1 MRWPI
6 RNQILV
12 PVAALLTAAVTLIAV
27 FSAVLATRRSEEQT
41 LRHLREVIATLG
53 QSNFPF
59 APNVLDKMRGLSG
72 AEFAV
77 RDEQGHLVTSTLDMG
92 EELQAALQQIPASEG
107 LASLAG
113 YPVIA
118 VHDQRYL
125 ASAVRNPGT
134 AGHSTLILLYP
145 EQSWRQA
152 RWEAALPP
160 LAVGVATI
168 VLMILLS
175 AWLAH
180 HLSRRIQSVQQQVA
194 AIADGEFIEV
204 EAGQQQDEIRELA
217 LSVNAMSRQLR
228 QMQQTVRQSERS
240 RLLGQLAGGL
250 AHQLRNA
257 VTGARL
263 AVQIHMRRCTGTTP
277 DDSLN
282 VALRQLSLT
291 EEQIKGFLSL
301 GRQEQKPPEPCDI
314 GSLITE
320 IAALVGPTCEH
331 AQVRFQHQA
340 APDLPTLQADIQGL
354 RGAVLNLTLNAIE
367 AAGPS
372 GEVSLQA
379 TLQPSTG
386 HIQIEVRDNGP
397 GPPANLAESLGEP
410 FVSGKPEGVGLGLM
424 LARQVAADH
433 GGTLTWLRESQQT
446 CFRLLL
452 PIAGDAQLRVAHL
465 NGAQRH

>member
-1 MRWPI
+1 MRWPL

-53 QSNFPF
+53 QSSFPL

-77 RDEQGHLVTSTLDMG
+77 RDGQGRLVTATLQDTAELSRVLEKFPSTD
-92 EELQAALQQIPASEG
+92 EF
-107 LASLAG
+107 ASLRK
-113 YPVIA
+113 YPA
-118 VHDQRYL
+118 VTLQGQRYL
-125 ASAVRNPGT
+125 VSAVRNSGN
-134 AGHSTLILLYP
+134 AGPTTLMVLYP

-160 LAVGVATI
+160 LAVGAATI
-168 VLMILLS
+168 LLMVVLS
-175 AWLAH
+175 AWLAQR
-180 HLSRRIQSVQQQVA
+180 LSSRIQSVQQQVA
-194 AIADGEFIEV
+194 AIAGGQFIEI
-204 EAGQQQDEIRELA
+204 ETGQRQDEIRELA
-217 LSVNAMSRQLR
+217 LSVNEMSRQLR
-228 QMQQTVRQSERS
+228 QMQQTIRQAERS

-263 AVQIHMRRCTGTTP
+263 AVQLHLRRCSSIKTS

-301 GRQEQKPPEPCDI
+301 GRQERKPPEPCDLAA
-314 GSLITE
+314 LIAE

-331 AQVRFQHQA
+331 AQVRFQHHV
-340 APDLPTLQADIQGL
+340 PVGIPSLVADIQGL

-367 AAGPS
+367 AAGPA
-372 GEVSLQA
+372 GEVHLHASELIGA
-379 TLQPSTG
+379 NGVL
-386 HIQIEVRDNGP
+386 IEVRDNGP
-397 GPPANLAESLGEP
+397 GPPPELNDALGEP
-410 FVSGKPEGVGLGLM
+410 FVTGKAEGVGLGLA
-424 LARQVAADH
+424 LAKQVAIDH
-433 GGTLTWLRESQQT
+433 GGTLTWERESNQT
-446 CFRLLL
+446 YFRLSL
-452 PIAGDAQLRVAHL
+452 PLARST
-465 NGAQRH
+465 

>member
-1 MRWPI
+1 MPWPL

-53 QSNFPF
+53 QSSFPL

-77 RDEQGHLVTSTLDMG
+77 RDGQGGLVAATLSNSA
-92 EELQAALQQIPASEG
+92 ELSRVLQQFTPSDEF
-107 LASLAG
+107 ASLRE
-113 YPVIA
+113 YPAITLQG
-118 VHDQRYL
+118 QRYL
-125 ASAVRNPGT
+125 VSAVRN
-134 AGHSTLILLYP
+134 AGNRGETTLMVLYP

-160 LAVGVATI
+160 LAVGAATI
-168 VLMILLS
+168 LLMVVLS
-175 AWLAH
+175 AWLAQRI
-180 HLSRRIQSVQQQVA
+180 SRRIQSVQQQVA
-194 AIADGEFIEV
+194 AIAGGQFIEI
-204 EAGQQQDEIRELA
+204 ETGQRQDEIRELA
-217 LSVNAMSRQLR
+217 LSVNEMSRQLR
-228 QMQQTVRQSERS
+228 QMQQTIRQAERS

-263 AVQIHMRRCTGTTP
+263 AVQLHLRRCATLKSS

-301 GRQEQKPPEPCDI
+301 GRQERKHPELCDLAA
-314 GSLITE
+314 LISE

-331 AQVRFQHQA
+331 AQVRFQHLV
-340 APDLPTLQADIQGL
+340 PTGLPSLMADIQGL

-372 GEVSLQA
+372 GEVQLQA
-379 TLQPSTG
+379 GELAAANG
-386 HIQIEVRDNGP
+386 VQIEVRDNGP
-397 GPPANLAESLGEP
+397 GPPPELNDALGEP
-410 FVSGKPEGVGLGLM
+410 FVTGKAEGVGLGLA
-424 LARQVAADH
+424 LAKQVAIDH
-433 GGTLTWLRESQQT
+433 GGTLTWVRESNQT
-446 CFRLLL
+446 CFRLSL
-452 PIAGDAQLRVAHL
+452 PLARST
-465 NGAQRH
+465 

>member
-1 MRWPI
+1 MPWPL

-53 QSNFPF
+53 QSSFPL

-77 RDEQGHLVTSTLDMG
+77 RDGQGGLVAATLSNS
-92 EELQAALQQIPASEG
+92 EELSRVLQQFTPSDEF
-107 LASLAG
+107 ASLRE
-113 YPVIA
+113 YPAITLQG
-118 VHDQRYL
+118 QRYL
-125 ASAVRNPGT
+125 VSAVRN
-134 AGHSTLILLYP
+134 AGKRGETTLMVLYP

-160 LAVGVATI
+160 LAVGAATI
-168 VLMILLS
+168 LLMVVLS
-175 AWLAH
+175 AWLAQRI
-180 HLSRRIQSVQQQVA
+180 SRRIQSVQQQVA
-194 AIADGEFIEV
+194 AIAGGQFIEI
-204 EAGQQQDEIRELA
+204 ETGQRQDEIRELA
-217 LSVNAMSRQLR
+217 LSVNEMSRQLR
-228 QMQQTVRQSERS
+228 QMQQTIRQAERS

-263 AVQIHMRRCTGTTP
+263 AVQLHLRRCATLKSS

-301 GRQEQKPPEPCDI
+301 GRQERKPPELCDLAA
-314 GSLITE
+314 LISE
-320 IAALVGPTCEH
+320 IATLVGPTCEH
-331 AQVRFQHQA
+331 AQVRFQHQV
-340 APDLPTLQADIQGL
+340 PTGLPSLMADIQGL

-372 GEVSLQA
+372 GEVQLQA
-379 TLQPSTG
+379 GELAAANG
-386 HIQIEVRDNGP
+386 VEIEVRDNGP
-397 GPPANLAESLGEP
+397 GPPPELNDALGEP
-410 FVSGKPEGVGLGLM
+410 FVTGKAEGVGLGLA
-424 LARQVAADH
+424 LAKQVAIDH
-433 GGTLTWLRESQQT
+433 GGTLTWVREANQT
-446 CFRLLL
+446 CFRLTL
-452 PIAGDAQLRVAHL
+452 PLTRAT
-465 NGAQRH
+465 

>member
-12 PVAALLTAAVTLIAV
+12 PVAVLLTAAVTLIAV

-72 AEFAV
+72 AEFVV
-77 RDEQGHLVTSTLDMG
+77 RDDQGQLIASTLDSAR
-92 EELQAALQQIPASEG
+92 ELHSAVQHIPASEG
-107 LASLAG
+107 LASLAS
-113 YPVIA
+113 YPVIN
-118 VHDQRYL
+118 VRGERYL
-125 ASAVRNPGT
+125 ASAVRNPST
-134 AGHSTLILLYP
+134 AGQSTLIVLYP
-145 EQSWRQA
+145 ETSWRQA

-160 LAVGVATI
+160 LAVGAATI
-168 VLMILLS
+168 VLMVLLS

-194 AIADGEFIEV
+194 TIADGEFIEV
-204 EAGQQQDEIRELA
+204 DAGERQDEIRELA
-217 LSVNAMSRQLR
+217 VSVNTMSRQLR
-228 QMQQTVRQSERS
+228 QMQQTIRQSERS

-263 AVQIHMRRCTGTTP
+263 AVQIHMRRCTSTP
-277 DDSLN
+277 QDDSLN

-301 GRQEQKPPEPCDI
+301 GRQEQKPPEQCDI

-340 APDLPTLQADIQGL
+340 AAGLPSLQADIQGL

-367 AAGPS
+367 AAGPG
-372 GEVSLQA
+372 GEVCLQA
-379 TLQPSTG
+379 TFQPATQ

-397 GPPANLAESLGEP
+397 GPPANLTETLGEP

-424 LARQVAADH
+424 LAKQVATDH
-433 GGTLTWLRESQQT
+433 GGTLTWLRESEQT
-446 CFRLLL
+446 YFRLLL
-452 PIAGDAQLRVAHL
+452 PTSPI
-465 NGAQRH
+465 

>member
-41 LRHLREVIATLG
+41 LRHLREVISTLG
-53 QSNFPF
+53 ESSFPL

-72 AEFAV
+72 ADFVVRDAQGKLVAATFPETDELRAALEQIPPSEEFATLQKYPAV
-77 RDEQGHLVTSTLDMG
+77 TVQG
-92 EELQAALQQIPASEG
+92 
-107 LASLAG
+107 
-113 YPVIA
+113 
-118 VHDQRYL
+118 QRYL
-125 ASAVRNPGT
+125 VSAVRNPSS
-134 AGHSTLILLYP
+134 AGQTTLIVLYP

-168 VLMILLS
+168 LLMVVLS
-175 AWLAH
+175 AWLAQR
-180 HLSRRIQSVQQQVA
+180 LSRRIQSVQQQVA
-194 AIADGEFIEV
+194 AIAGGEFIEI
-204 EAGQQQDEIRELA
+204 ETGQRQDEIRELA
-217 LSVNAMSRQLR
+217 ASVNEMSRQLR
-228 QMQQTVRQSERS
+228 QMQQTIRQAERS

-263 AVQIHMRRCTGTTP
+263 AVQIHVRRCSGTSPT

-301 GRQEQKPPEPCDI
+301 GRQERKPPEQCDLAK
-314 GSLITE
+314 LIAE

-331 AQVRFQHQA
+331 AQVRFGYQA
-340 APDLPTLQADIQGL
+340 PTELPSIVADIQGL

-372 GEVSLQA
+372 GDVTLQA
-379 TLQPSTG
+379 SEQTFANAVL
-386 HIQIEVRDNGP
+386 IEVRDNGA
-397 GPPANLAESLGEP
+397 GPPPELADALGEP
-410 FVSGKPEGVGLGLM
+410 FVTGKQEGVGLGLA
-424 LARQVAADH
+424 LARQVAIDH
-433 GGTLTWLRESQQT
+433 GGLLTWERAAGQT
-446 CFRLLL
+446 CFRLSL
-452 PIAGDAQLRVAHL
+452 PITR
-465 NGAQRH
+465 REM